1 VAVQRLDDETATEG
15 RHMKLWH
22 MGNMD
27 TGEMQYWS
35 QTEATNT
42 FESWFQDNN
51 RTIPAHHDRN
61 DAGMQHNTTSS
72 TSSCNFAPTKPNKHA
87 LLMQPLNR
95 MQQLAP

>member
-51 RTIPAHHDRN
+51 RIIPAGQDLREHYH
-61 DAGMQHNTTSS
+61 AVMQV
-72 TSSCNFAPTKPNKHA
+72 A
-87 LLMQPLNR
+87 NR
-95 MQQLAP
+95 VV